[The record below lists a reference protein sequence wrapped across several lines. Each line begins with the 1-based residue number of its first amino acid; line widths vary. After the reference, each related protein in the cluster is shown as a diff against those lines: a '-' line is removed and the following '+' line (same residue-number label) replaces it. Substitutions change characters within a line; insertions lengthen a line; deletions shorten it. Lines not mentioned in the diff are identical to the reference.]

1 MTKIEV
7 YVDDAGKFWETELEA
22 QWANEQL
29 KDKALK
35 EKIASLLGDAFGWP
49 VYSRGYLV
57 DVRMG
62 DLADAMFNKPEEFLR
77 VLWEVTRYKF
87 NKKFNESSTN

>member
-1 MTKIEV
+1 MTKVEV

-22 QWANEQL
+22 RMANERL
-29 KDKALK
+29 KDNALK
-35 EKIASLLGDAFGWP
+35 ENIASLLGDAFGWHM
-49 VYSRGYLV
+49 YSRGYLA

-62 DLADAMFNKPEEFLR
+62 NLADAMFNKPEEFLR

-87 NKKFNESSTN
+87 NKKFNESSIN